1 MTDQEIVAGRG
12 DIAQASGTLGLNV
25 YADFE
30 YISVLQTYAS
40 YPDVGQG
47 SGAVAWLAGS
57 FFGGND
63 AIAQLW
69 DNNGSLGLNIYGGSF
84 ATAFEAAAFSFPDL
98 GQGSGAMAWLT
109 GDFTGSGLTEIAQ
122 LWNNGGNL
130 GLNLYRMGSDPVR
143 PIFPETVIS
152 SSDLG
157 QGSGAVA
164 WLTGDF
170 TGSGHTEIAQLW
182 DNGGNL
188 AVNIYGMA
196 GGNVTVH
203 YSSDLGQGVGAVA
216 WLTGDFTGSGHT
228 EIAQLWD
235 NNGTAAL
242 IVYGFPNATTE
253 TLISSDLGQ
262 GVGAVAWL
270 TGDFT
275 GSGRTE
281 IAQLWDNNGTLG
293 AVIYGCVNGTAETLF
308 GSSDLGQGSGAVAW
322 LTGNFISSGTTEVV
336 QLWDNQGTLSWLLY
350 TFSGGNLQGD
360 WFEGGLGQGPGA
372 LAWLTG
378 NFTGSGLTAIAQ
390 PWAS

>member
-216 WLTGDFTGSGHT
+216 WLTGDFTGSG
-228 EIAQLWD
+228 
-235 NNGTAAL
+235 
-242 IVYGFPNATTE
+242 
-253 TLISSDLGQ
+253 
-262 GVGAVAWL
+262 
-270 TGDFT
+270 
-275 GSGRTE
+275 RTE

-350 TFSGGNLQGD
+350 TFSGGNLQGN

>member
-1 MTDQEIVAGRG
+1 MTDQEIVSRRG

-25 YADFE
+25 YSNWEFF
-30 YISVLQTYAS
+30 SVLQTFYS
-40 YPDVGQG
+40 FSDTGQG
-47 SGAVAWLAGS
+47 SGAVAWLTGNFLGGS
-57 FFGGND
+57 LD
-63 AIAQLW
+63 EIAQLW
-69 DNNGSLGLNIYGGSF
+69 DNNGTLGLNLY
-84 ATAFEAAAFSFPDL
+84 APFENGTLASFPDL
-98 GQGSGAMAWLT
+98 GEGSGAVAWLS
-109 GDFTGSGLTEIAQ
+109 GDFTGSGSAEIAQ
-122 LWNNGGNL
+122 LWDNNGHL
-130 GLNLYRMGSDPVR
+130 GLNVYRMGET
-143 PIFPETVIS
+143 PETVIS

-157 QGSGAVA
+157 EGSGAVA

-203 YSSDLGQGVGAVA
+203 YSSDLGQGSGAVA

-242 IVYGFPNATTE
+242 LVYGFPNATTE

-262 GVGAVAWL
+262 GTSAVAWL

-281 IAQLWDNNGTLG
+281 IAQLWDNKGTLG

-322 LTGNFISSGTTEVV
+322 LTGNFTGTGTTTEIV
-336 QLWDNQGTLSWLLY
+336 QLWDNGGTLSWLLY
-350 TFSGGNLQGD
+350 TFSGGNVQGD

-378 NFTGSGLTAIAQ
+378 NFTDSGLTAIAQ
-390 PWAS
+390 LWAS